1 MPGLLGKMG
10 DRWVEAMAAAANSV
24 SRAGDVHFRRAVN
37 EDVKALTRLINA
49 AFRVEQVAFDGDRVN
64 AEGVQKYITTGTFL
78 LAEDATGVLGC
89 VYIEARGERSYLGL
103 LSVEPTRQGSGL
115 GRNLMAVAED
125 LARCAGSRVMDL
137 RVISPRAERLLPFY
151 LRLGYR
157 ETGTRPFAADLA
169 SKVPAHYILM
179 SKPLA

>member
-1 MPGLLGKMG
+1 
-10 DRWVEAMAAAANSV
+10 VANSV
-24 SRAGDVHFRRAVN
+24 SRGGDVHFRRAAN
-37 EDVKALTRLINA
+37 EDAKALTRLINA

-64 AEGVQKYITTGTFL
+64 EESVQKYMTTGTFL
-78 LAEDATGVLGC
+78 LAEDGTGVVGC
-89 VYIEARGERSYLGL
+89 VYVEARGGRSYLGL

-115 GRNLMAVAED
+115 GRNLMAEAED
-125 LARCAGSRVMDL
+125 LARGAGSRVMDL
-137 RVISPRAERLLPFY
+137 RVISPRAKQLLPFY

-157 ETGTRPFAADLA
+157 EAGTRPFAAGLA